1 MKFLKKCTSAEYAKQ
16 VHRATE
22 EENKWFEGQEQQLVE
37 MKTHRTA
44 AIGEDARLWQKR
56 HRQQIYDME
65 IALGERTPVG
75 TKRNRKVGHSYCT
88 SIRS

>member
-37 MKTHRTA
+37 MKTH
-44 AIGEDARLWQKR
+44 
-56 HRQQIYDME
+56 
-65 IALGERTPVG
+65 
-75 TKRNRKVGHSYCT
+75 
-88 SIRS
+88 